1 MYWASLT
8 EEDNFHTKYEMIDI
22 FFDILSSMTKSWFMF
37 SLLESQNQI
46 DEQKISNWN
55 DVSIYSNFV
64 HRKIH
69 KWL

>member
-1 MYWASLT
+1 
-8 EEDNFHTKYEMIDI
+8 MIDI

-46 DEQKISNWN
+46 DEQKIISWI

-69 KWL
+69 EWL

>member
-8 EEDNFHTKYEMIDI
+8 EEDNFHTKYEMIDV

-37 SLLESQNQI
+37 SFLESQNQI
-46 DEQKISNWN
+46 DEQKISSWI

-69 KWL
+69 EWL